1 MTKQIYIVPRIEVV
15 ELEAQQSIL
24 AGSEETGSS
33 NVGSGSAGDGTEDLS
48 TARRGKWGNLWE

>member
-15 ELEAQQSIL
+15 ELETQQSIL

-48 TARRGKWGNLWE
+48 TARRGTWGDLWN

>member
-24 AGSEETGSS
+24 AGSSETDTS
-33 NVGSGSAGDGTEDLS
+33 GSGSGPVGDDTEDLS
-48 TARRGKWGNLWE
+48 TARRGTWGDLWN

>member
-33 NVGSGSAGDGTEDLS
+33 NVGSGSVGDGTEDLS
-48 TARRGKWGNLWE
+48 TARRGTWGNLWE

>member
-1 MTKQIYIVPRIEVV
+1 MTKQKYIVPRIEVV

-33 NVGSGSAGDGTEDLS
+33 NVGSGSVGDGTEDL
-48 TARRGKWGNLWE
+48 ANHRRGQWGNLWE